1 MERERLVEDACLPC
15 PVAHVSS
22 ARFFRL
28 APARLPFSI
37 RLASPWLPQ
46 PIASFFD
53 KHVSAGCDEIA
64 EATPATTTTRERGR
78 RRAAGDEGS
87 RGRGR
92 GGARR
97 KATGTLLENGN
108 ATTKQTHCTTRKRK
122 CNPCSL
128 LTHGYNAL
136 VPPGLVSRPARSKSK
151 QQPGRRARAAL
162 VLRAKAAAASPSDS
176 APVVV
181 ARSASARGR
190 APRRHDRSM
199 RAARRAR
206 ALLQCSLPWDRA
218 SDGTGARGCRRRQP
232 YTRRRWAGMGWPRGA
247 HLAGTNHPPDH
258 HLSLR
263 RLRFALLFFLFFPVC
278 RSLSP
283 ISLSSVSTVP
293 RSPRANA
300 CFALGSRA
308 ASEPVRKTSA
318 SLARHRL
325 RLQQSST
332 DSSTRNGTFVTVLL

>member
-22 ARFFRL
+22 ARLFRL

-108 ATTKQTHCTTRKRK
+108 ATTKQTLYYAQAQVQSLFIAYTWLQCAGPSRTR
-122 CNPCSL
+122 L
-128 LTHGYNAL
+128 
-136 VPPGLVSRPARSKSK
+136 PPGQIEEQAAAGPARS
-151 QQPGRRARAAL
+151 
-162 VLRAKAAAASPSDS
+162 
-176 APVVV
+176 
-181 ARSASARGR
+181 RGTR
-190 APRRHDRSM
+190 APRQS
-199 RAARRAR
+199 
-206 ALLQCSLPWDRA
+206 S
-218 SDGTGARGCRRRQP
+218 GGGRRRRHRI
-232 YTRRRWAGMGWPRGA
+232 RRRWSSRG
-247 HLAGTNHPPDH
+247 
-258 HLSLR
+258 
-263 RLRFALLFFLFFPVC
+263 
-278 RSLSP
+278 
-283 ISLSSVSTVP
+283 
-293 RSPRANA
+293 PRAREVER
-300 CFALGSRA
+300 RA
-308 ASEPVRKTSA
+308 AT
-318 SLARHRL
+318 
-325 RLQQSST
+325 T
-332 DSSTRNGTFVTVLL
+332 DR

>member
-108 ATTKQTHCTTRKRK
+108 ATTKQR
-122 CNPCSL
+122 
-128 LTHGYNAL
+128 
-136 VPPGLVSRPARSKSK
+136 V
-151 QQPGRRARAAL
+151 RA
-162 VLRAKAAAASPSDS
+162 
-176 APVVV
+176 
-181 ARSASARGR
+181 SASAIPVHCLHMATMRWSLPDSSPARPDRR
-190 APRRHDRSM
+190 ASSSRAGALARHSCSAPKQRRRRHRI
-199 RAARRAR
+199 
-206 ALLQCSLPWDRA
+206 
-218 SDGTGARGCRRRQP
+218 
-232 YTRRRWAGMGWPRGA
+232 RRRWSSRG
-247 HLAGTNHPPDH
+247 
-258 HLSLR
+258 
-263 RLRFALLFFLFFPVC
+263 
-278 RSLSP
+278 
-283 ISLSSVSTVP
+283 
-293 RSPRANA
+293 PRAREVER
-300 CFALGSRA
+300 RA
-308 ASEPVRKTSA
+308 AT
-318 SLARHRL
+318 
-325 RLQQSST
+325 T
-332 DSSTRNGTFVTVLL
+332 DR